1 MKKEILNEHTK
12 CTKPTKI
19 MKIMSSK
26 EDWLYFLISTKQPTL
41 LKIGYFWKYFVPMSI
56 VLHINLTSFYKFS
69 SISSIINLTGTI
81 YMAILCGCYMLDS

>member
-26 EDWLYFLISTKQPTL
+26 EDWLYFLISNKQPTL
-41 LKIGYFWKYFVPMSI
+41 LKIGYFWKFLFPC
-56 VLHINLTSFYKFS
+56 L
-69 SISSIINLTGTI
+69 
-81 YMAILCGCYMLDS
+81 